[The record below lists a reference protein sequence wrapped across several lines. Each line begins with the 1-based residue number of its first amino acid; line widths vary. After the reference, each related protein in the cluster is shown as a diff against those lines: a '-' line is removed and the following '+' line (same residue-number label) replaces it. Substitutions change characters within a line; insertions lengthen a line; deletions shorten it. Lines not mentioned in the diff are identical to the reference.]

1 MPSLTLLLLAQAS
14 ALAFPFPLEPGRF
27 WEYRE
32 SYTEELNGVASTTD
46 ETTRF
51 EIRGVPGHLSL
62 RQTGG
67 ADPSSGPI
75 EEGEGWIRLGA
86 WTGEEPLPVP
96 LEVGRAGPASEGGG
110 PGWTVEAEEELTVPA
125 GTFKTLRCALRTWR
139 SVGILWIAPGVGVVR
154 EIQGSPGQ
162 RPEIERVL
170 IRRGGG
176 VGG

>member
-1 MPSLTLLLLAQAS
+1 MPTLSLLLLAQAS
-14 ALAFPFPLEPGRF
+14 MLAPAIPLEPGRF

-51 EIRGVPGHLSL
+51 EVRGRPGHLSL
-62 RQTGG
+62 QQTGG

-75 EEGEGWIRLGA
+75 EEGDGWIRLGA

-96 LEVGRAGPASEGGG
+96 LEVGRAGPGSEGGG

-125 GTFKTLRCALRTWR
+125 GTFKTLRCALRTWH

-170 IRRGGG
+170 IRRGGPG
-176 VGG
+176 